1 MASVIQDF
9 KDGFDK
15 LKTLPLSLTNQ
26 YQVTING
33 FTGGLKDYLSK
44 IYDLPNDYA
53 TGNSIGIMCSE
64 AVLPGSS
71 FATLEI
77 SDNYQGIK
85 QHVPHFRNYIDTEF
99 SFYVDAKH
107 STLKFFEG
115 WMDYISGD
123 NKPQTDI
130 KKEAYYRRFN
140 YPMNSPEVVTEQYR
154 FDAGGNRI
162 TDTSGYK
169 CQTLSIV
176 KFDKNAN
183 KVEIPLTSNL
193 LSYEFVNAFPKA
205 LNTTPVSYGQA
216 NLMKVTVTFAYDRYI
231 MN

>member
-1 MASVIQDF
+1 MASVIQNF

-33 FTGGLKDYLSK
+33 FTGGLKDYLFD
-44 IYDLPNDYA
+44 IYNLPNDYA

-85 QHVPHFRNYIDTEF
+85 QHVPHFRNYIDSEF

-107 STLKFFEG
+107 QTLKFFEG

-123 NKPQTDI
+123 NSPKTDMR
-130 KKEAYYRRFN
+130 KESYYRRFN
-140 YPMNSPEVVTEQYR
+140 YPMDSSVNFESKSEV
-154 FDAGGNRI
+154 
-162 TDTSGYK
+162 GYK

-183 KVEIPLTSNL
+183 NIKIPLTSNL
-193 LSYEFVNAFPKA
+193 LEYQFINAFPKA
-205 LNTTPVSYGQA
+205 LNTSPVSYGQA
-216 NLMKVTVTFAYDRYI
+216 NLMKVTVTFAYDRYV
-231 MN
+231 MT

>member
-1 MASVIQDF
+1 MASVIQNF

-33 FTGGLKDYLSK
+33 FTGGLKDYLFD
-44 IYDLPNDYA
+44 IYNLPNDYA

-85 QHVPHFRNYIDTEF
+85 QHVPHFRNYIDSEF

-107 STLKFFEG
+107 QTLKFFEG

-123 NKPQTDI
+123 NSPKTDMR
-130 KKEAYYRRFN
+130 KESYYRRFN
-140 YPMNSPEVVTEQYR
+140 YPMDSSVNFASKSEV
-154 FDAGGNRI
+154 
-162 TDTSGYK
+162 GYK

-183 KVEIPLTSNL
+183 NIKIPLTSNL
-193 LSYEFVNAFPKA
+193 LEYQFINAFPKA
-205 LNTTPVSYGQA
+205 LNTSPVSYGQA
-216 NLMKVTVTFAYDRYI
+216 NLMKVTVTFAYDRYV
-231 MN
+231 MT

>member
-1 MASVIQDF
+1 MASVIQNF

-44 IYDLPNDYA
+44 IYNLPNDYA

-64 AVLPGSS
+64 AVLPGTS

-85 QHVPHFRNYIDTEF
+85 QSVPHFRNYIDSEF

-123 NKPQTDI
+123 NNPQTDI
-130 KKEAYYRRFN
+130 KRESYFRRFN
-140 YPMNSPEVVTEQYR
+140 YPMDSSKKVDSKSEV
-154 FDAGGNRI
+154 
-162 TDTSGYK
+162 GYK

-183 KVEIPLTSNL
+183 EVQIPLTSSL

>member
-1 MASVIQDF
+1 MASVIQNF

-15 LKTLPLSLTNQ
+15 LKTLPLSLSNQ

-33 FTGGLKDYLSK
+33 FTGGLKDYLAD
-44 IYDLPNDYA
+44 IYNLPNEYS

-99 SFYVDAKH
+99 SFYVDTKH

-123 NKPQTDI
+123 NAPQTENL
-130 KKEAYYRRFN
+130 KNEAYYRRFN
-140 YPMNSPEVVTEQYR
+140 YPMRQDNKIGYKSGVLSISKFNS
-154 FDAGGNRI
+154 DM
-162 TDTSGYK
+162 DTSN
-169 CQTLSIV
+169 SI
-176 KFDKNAN
+176 
-183 KVEIPLTSNL
+183 
-193 LSYEFVNAFPKA
+193 SYEFVNAFPKGMISM
-205 LNTTPVSYGQA
+205 PVQYGA
-216 NLMKVTVTFAYDRYI
+216 ADLVKVTVQFAYDRYVLG
-231 MN
+231 